1 MANPAS
7 SRPSAPAGPAGPA
20 RTDVVQE
27 GETLS
32 VQLTGDWRI
41 TAAHPDWRA
50 TVAKATPRRVV
61 LHGGMLG
68 TWDSSVALFIQAAR
82 RWAEANGAELVLT
95 DLPPTAVHLA
105 GLLAQRNPAAA
116 PRRDRHGLPTLIG
129 NEVMHFL
136 RETRD
141 LSHLVGECVFSVGR
155 FFRGQAHFRWQD
167 CFAEAQQCGLAALP
181 IVGLISFL
189 VGVTLAY
196 TGAIVVRQYGG
207 DIWIA
212 DMVSLAV
219 LREMG
224 PMMAAIVLAG
234 RTGAAYAATLANMK
248 ANEEIDALS
257 TLGVSPVDFLVM
269 PRIVALF
276 VMMPFLALYSDA
288 LGIAGGMA
296 IAFLPP
302 LNIPANL
309 FWSEM
314 QTIVDLST
322 INTGLLKA
330 SAFGLLIGL
339 AGCWRGLQAERS
351 AAGVGRAATTAVVTG
366 ILLLIVADAVFAV
379 AFDILGW

>member
-1 MANPAS
+1 V
-7 SRPSAPAGPAGPA
+7 RA
-20 RTDVVQE
+20 R
-27 GETLS
+27 
-32 VQLTGDWRI
+32 
-41 TAAHPDWRA
+41 
-50 TVAKATPRRVV
+50 
-61 LHGGMLG
+61 
-68 TWDSSVALFIQAAR
+68 
-82 RWAEANGAELVLT
+82 
-95 DLPPTAVHLA
+95 
-105 GLLAQRNPAAA
+105 
-116 PRRDRHGLPTLIG
+116 GLPTFVG
-129 NEVMHFL
+129 NEVVDFW
-136 RETRD
+136 REAKD
-141 LSHLVGECVFSVGR
+141 LSSLVGECVFSGGR

-167 CFAEAQQCGLAALP
+167 CFSEMQQCGLAALP

-257 TLGVSPVDFLVM
+257 TLGVSPIDFLVM
-269 PRIVALF
+269 PRIVALCF
-276 VMMPFLALYSDA
+276 MMPFLALYSDG
-288 LGIAGGMA
+288 LGILGGMM
-296 IAFLPP
+296 IAYLPP
-302 LNIPANL
+302 LNIPGNL

-330 SAFGLLIGL
+330 AAFGLLIGL

-351 AAGVGRAATTAVVTG
+351 AAGVGRAATTAVVTS
-366 ILLLIVADAVFAV
+366 ILLVIVADSIFAI